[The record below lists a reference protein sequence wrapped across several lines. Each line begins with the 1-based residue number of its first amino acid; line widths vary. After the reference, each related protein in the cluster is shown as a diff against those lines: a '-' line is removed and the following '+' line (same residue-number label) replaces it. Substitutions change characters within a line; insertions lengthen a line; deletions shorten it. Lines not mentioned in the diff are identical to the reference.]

1 MPTAR
6 PQKRD
11 GIRVQTK
18 FDDRQLAELDAYR
31 RRQPDLPSR
40 AEAIRQLVS
49 LAIKGKS
56 AA

>member
-11 GIRVQTK
+11 GTRVQTK

-56 AA
+56 AV